1 MSNRV
6 TEKQLEAICRRIN
19 QITGSPE
26 ESYTK
31 SSDGQYHANIGNYHL
46 DHAYGGV
53 SLHRMVNDC
62 GGVNNVLGC
71 GHLPKRELADLMY
84 AYIRGLEDAQ

>member
-6 TEKQLEAICRRIN
+6 TEKQLEAIVRRIN
-19 QITGSPE
+19 QITDSPE

-31 SSDGQYHANIGNYHL
+31 DSAGQYQSNIGNYHL

-53 SLHRMVNDC
+53 SLHRMVNES

-71 GHLPKRELADLMY
+71 GHIPKSELADLMY
-84 AYIRGLEDAQ
+84 AYIRGLEDR